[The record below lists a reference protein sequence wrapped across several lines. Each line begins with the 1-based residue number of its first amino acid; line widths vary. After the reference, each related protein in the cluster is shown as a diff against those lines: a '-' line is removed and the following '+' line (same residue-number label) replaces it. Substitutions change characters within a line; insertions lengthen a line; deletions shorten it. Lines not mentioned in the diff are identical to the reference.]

1 MASSK
6 KEDGILALYIYRK
19 FAYFTTY
26 FFANF
31 TKFSANHVT
40 TLALLSWLSS
50 AVLIW
55 FNYNAFAAILIF
67 IGFVLDCTDGNIAR
81 LKKQFSA
88 RGGLYDVI
96 ADRTGYS
103 SILVTLAV
111 KLSITDSAYVI
122 VVMAGL
128 LLTLII
134 FFDLIRARVEKIN
147 AKDIHD
153 TSTISNFEA
162 KIKAKL
168 KEILP
173 FIKWKNVIIGIGADI
188 EWTLLLIASIVPI
201 MFPFFLAFLIVLIS
215 AAIYVTLNL

>member
-1 MASSK
+1 
-6 KEDGILALYIYRK
+6 
-19 FAYFTTY
+19 
-26 FFANF
+26 
-31 TKFSANHVT
+31 VT